1 MDSIRT
7 YFPDLTPE
15 ANERLSM
22 LGELYLEW
30 NERINVIS
38 RKDMEHFY
46 IRHVLHS
53 LAIALVFDFKPGTRI
68 LDIGTG
74 GGFPGIPLA
83 ILFPETEFMLVDSI
97 GKKIRVVNEV
107 KDALGLANVTAMQ
120 ERAEKLHESFDF
132 VVSRAVTN
140 LPAFV
145 QMAGTRVARRGF
157 NEVPNGILYLK
168 GGDFEEELM
177 QIRPWN
183 HKVFNLSDLCAEP
196 YFETKKLVHLS
207 REPLS

>member
-1 MDSIRT
+1 METVRK

-15 ANERLSM
+15 ANERLAM
-22 LGELYLEW
+22 LGELYRVW

-46 IRHVLHS
+46 TRHVLHS
-53 LAIALVFDFKPGTRI
+53 LAIASVFDFKSGTRI

-83 ILFPETEFMLVDSI
+83 ILFPETEFLLVDSI
-97 GKKIRVVNEV
+97 GKKIMVVNEV
-107 KDALGLANVTAMQ
+107 KDALGLANVKAKQ

-145 QMAGTRVARRGF
+145 QIAGTRVARRGF
-157 NEVPNGILYLK
+157 NETPNGVLYLK
-168 GGDFEEELM
+168 GGDFEEELL

-196 YFETKKLVHLS
+196 YFETKKLVYLS